1 MKKKDLKKKLH
12 AVLDKTKAGKGAV
25 KNAEIQQM
33 ARELLGMVA
42 TVDNEREHLRQVG
55 EAYAKLAGENV
66 DLLGK
71 DTAGG
76 SKVSFKAVGR
86 TIMGLNAA
94 KRMSVGRSRGDAEE
108 EEQALARQ
116 MTGTSD
122 QGLAAQL
129 SAGEQEL

>member
-1 MKKKDLKKKLH
+1 M
-12 AVLDKTKAGKGAV
+12 DKTKSGKGAV

-33 ARELLGMVA
+33 AKELLGMVA

-76 SKVSFKAVGR
+76 SKVSFKAIGR
-86 TIMGLNAA
+86 TIMGAECRQANERRPEPRRRGGGGASPCVA
-94 KRMSVGRSRGDAEE
+94 DDRHQRPRAGGADERGR
-108 EEQALARQ
+108 
-116 MTGTSD
+116 
-122 QGLAAQL
+122 
-129 SAGEQEL
+129 AGAVRVK